1 MNSTHERVHPRLPL
15 YKITKLR
22 QSHFNTFLIYLI
34 SNDKMHMLYYAY
46 ALCILFCSV
55 LNEGGLFVLLCTIFA
70 LDWNVNS
77 AVLFVKE
84 SVDG

>member
-1 MNSTHERVHPRLPL
+1 
-15 YKITKLR
+15 
-22 QSHFNTFLIYLI
+22 
-34 SNDKMHMLYYAY
+34 MLYYAY

-77 AVLFVKE
+77 AVLFVKVKVKVLT
-84 SVDG
+84 VDHLKPTN